1 MEIKE
6 GMYVRTNNGYIG
18 KVTEIVYINDEK
30 RYSLDS
36 TDVYLFADEDIVGEP
51 SEHIIDLIEP
61 GDYVNGKKVGYVDS
75 CTGYFREFYYDDEDH
90 EKEYGNWLEEIE
102 TVVTKEQFTKC
113 VYEVKHE

>member
-6 GMYVRTNNGYIG
+6 GMYVRTKWGIA
-18 KVTEIVYINDEK
+18 KVTDIDGEFIYVDRCFQPIDETKCDKND
-30 RYSLDS
+30 
-36 TDVYLFADEDIVGEP
+36 IIGEP

-102 TVVTKEQFTKC
+102 TVVTKEQFAKC
-113 VYEVKHE
+113 VYEVDHE